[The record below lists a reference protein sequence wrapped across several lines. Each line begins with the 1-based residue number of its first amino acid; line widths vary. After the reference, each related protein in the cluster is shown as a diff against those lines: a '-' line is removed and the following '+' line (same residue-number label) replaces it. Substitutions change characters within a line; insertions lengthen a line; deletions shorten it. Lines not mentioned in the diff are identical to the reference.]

1 MKLQLK
7 RVYRSFNLNEQKV
20 NALSDIN
27 LTFESGDKVLIVG
40 ESGAGKSSL
49 LNIIGLL
56 DSGFE
61 GSYTIDNQDS
71 RTLGSKDI
79 ALFRNMSF
87 AYIFQE
93 YALIEQDSVF
103 ENVKVPLLYSNLDKS
118 LHKQMILDILHK
130 LEIQDLAFQKVKYLS
145 GGQRQRVAIARALVH
160 NPKIIL
166 ADEPTGS
173 LDKDLS
179 RRIIDILYDYA
190 DESKILIIVTHDFLE
205 VSRNNE
211 RVVTLSS
218 GRLVI

>member
-1 MKLQLK
+1 MTGVQTC
-7 RVYRSFNLNEQKV
+7 
-20 NALSDIN
+20 ALPI
-27 LTFESGDKVLIVG
+27 F
-40 ESGAGKSSL
+40 
-49 LNIIGLL
+49 IGLL

-160 NPKIIL
+160 NPEIIL

>member
-160 NPKIIL
+160 NPEIIL